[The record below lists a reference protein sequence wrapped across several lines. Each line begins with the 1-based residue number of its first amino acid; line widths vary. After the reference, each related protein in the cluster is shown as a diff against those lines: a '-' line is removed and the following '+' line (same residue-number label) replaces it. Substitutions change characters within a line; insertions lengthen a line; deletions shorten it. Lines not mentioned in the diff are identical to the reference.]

1 MTEEKA
7 LTKGEQTRAAIID
20 AAYSLFLRN
29 GFHGTSMRRIAEK
42 ADLALGGIYN
52 HFSSKEEIFA
62 AVLDAYH
69 PYRRILPALEAA
81 SGDTIE
87 KFVRD
92 GAERVRSAIEGSE
105 KHVLPLAFIEL
116 VEFQGRHLA
125 QLAQILLP
133 SMFAFAQRFAERRG
147 KLRNIPLPVM
157 LRAFIGIF
165 LAFLFTEMVLKNMP
179 LLKNADYDW
188 FGGMVDIYL
197 HGILEP
203 EA

>member
-1 MTEEKA
+1 MGQNASAPRSTVP
-7 LTKGEQTRAAIID
+7 R
-20 AAYSLFLRN
+20 
-29 GFHGTSMRRIAEK
+29 SM
-42 ADLALGGIYN
+42 YC
-52 HFSSKEEIFA
+52 HWHSS
-62 AVLDAYH
+62 
-69 PYRRILPALEAA
+69 
-81 SGDTIE
+81 
-87 KFVRD
+87 
-92 GAERVRSAIEGSE
+92 
-105 KHVLPLAFIEL
+105 
-116 VEFQGRHLA
+116 FQGRHLA